1 VNFQLAADDQNRLQ
15 AGYRDNFQWLQDIKV
30 EYDPHNLFRFTLLRF
45 TLLKLH
51 NLHVEWDYTLLRCS
65 AWPWLVLAAV
75 SIAVVLGIVL
85 GLLSSYWV
93 SSPVRWPNLFWSYA
107 LSRAPASL
115 VASFLYVPS
124 ALTILIAWVWLREV
138 PTALTVVGGR
148 SRC

>member
-1 VNFQLAADDQNRLQ
+1 MRELWEFFSSNREAVL
-15 AGYRDNFQWLQDIKV
+15 DLTV
-30 EYDPHNLFRFTLLRF
+30 EHI
-45 TLLKLH
+45 
-51 NLHVEWDYTLLRCS
+51 
-65 AWPWLVLAAV
+65 WLVLAAV

-93 SSPVRWPNLFWSYA
+93 SSPVRWSNLFWSYA

-138 PTALTVVGGR
+138 PTALTVVGGAVAVLR
-148 SRC
+148 VFIVNTWGRRRLPQAS